1 MYVNFISSK
10 DTEETCIYYIWSD
23 KVSIIQCKNTNYI
36 IKKKIKLF
44 FK

>member
-10 DTEETCIYYIWSD
+10 DNEETCIHYIWSD
-23 KVSIIQCKNTNYI
+23 NVKGENTNDI